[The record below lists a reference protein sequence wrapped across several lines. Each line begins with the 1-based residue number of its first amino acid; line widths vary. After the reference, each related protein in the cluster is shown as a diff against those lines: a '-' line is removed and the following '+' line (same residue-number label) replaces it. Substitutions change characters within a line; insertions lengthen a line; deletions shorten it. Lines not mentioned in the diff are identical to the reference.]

1 MLTLI
6 LALSVLG
13 CVDPAVT
20 KDEEFSEN
28 EKGRVRGE
36 ETPDPAAAGSD
47 VFIRDHPRYHSL
59 GLTPAFIVQLR
70 PADFIY
76 TKFSR
81 GRALDFIYANFLREA
96 VVPRGGRSGQKLQI
110 FGLISFMRKIMVY

>member
-47 VFIRDHPRYHSL
+47 VFIR
-59 GLTPAFIVQLR
+59 V
-70 PADFIY
+70 
-76 TKFSR
+76 
-81 GRALDFIYANFLREA
+81 
-96 VVPRGGRSGQKLQI
+96 RSFVRQAKRLQ
-110 FGLISFMRKIMVY
+110 SKK